1 MYKPWRTPFEDS
13 TILGGVTGSRPESRV
28 KRRGER
34 CFKRENST
42 NYSGI
47 CVIILRQEQKNIQKI
62 VLSNRNKKQM
72 HGTHTRS
79 KPLVGMLCWTSAVTN
94 SKNLAKMM
102 VPLKVVKWS
111 RSPRLSWFNYGF
123 FLNFLGFMDF
133 YRKLWTKLW
142 CLLGHLRSGE
152 LASLV
157 CCCPGGRGC
166 RFFVAPFGPSVLFG
180 FTH

>member
-47 CVIILRQEQKNIQKI
+47 CVIILGQEQKNIQKI

-79 KPLVGMLCWTSAVTN
+79 KPLVGMLC
-94 SKNLAKMM
+94 
-102 VPLKVVKWS
+102 
-111 RSPRLSWFNYGF
+111 
-123 FLNFLGFMDF
+123 
-133 YRKLWTKLW
+133 
-142 CLLGHLRSGE
+142 
-152 LASLV
+152 
-157 CCCPGGRGC
+157 
-166 RFFVAPFGPSVLFG
+166 
-180 FTH
+180 